1 MPDLLSSFV
10 CFTDSVVVK
19 ITLTCCLFAC
29 RTMNSTESITLYL
42 QNDRIFLW
50 NADDAD
56 KVRKDHRIVGTPVGC
71 LPRSPFQNGCLG
83 LPVQLSM
90 EEAHLLVVKGLAIL
104 VKNNR
109 LSKEPTND
117 DKSRLEK
124 FADDIYH
131 EQAELVMSQRR
142 EEIIQY
148 ADRIVAGMYF
158 KTTGQYISKRMR
170 RKMKKA
176 RLQGEGPSSVSEQ
189 TLPEPPSVDIE
200 AQREAVISQQ
210 MKTVV
215 PPTRDITYTPVLTEC
230 PRTRENDLEPATL
243 DYPSTEEETLRFK
256 VFQDL
261 WEKGHHLT
269 SGSKFGGDFLVYSGD
284 PLLFHSYAIVVCLG
298 RKTSFGGQDLI
309 MWGRLG
315 NTVHK
320 TVILASLADDQV
332 QYLSLGWAGYI

>member
-1 MPDLLSSFV
+1 MQWLNYRTRDRRGRAPVLSLLVGTKFV
-10 CFTDSVVVK
+10 TIS
-19 ITLTCCLFAC
+19 
-29 RTMNSTESITLYL
+29 
-42 QNDRIFLW
+42 
-50 NADDAD
+50 DAD

-200 AQREAVISQQ
+200 AQRETVISQQ

-215 PPTRDITYTPVLTEC
+215 PPTRDITYTPVLT
-230 PRTRENDLEPATL
+230 
-243 DYPSTEEETLRFK
+243 
-256 VFQDL
+256 
-261 WEKGHHLT
+261 
-269 SGSKFGGDFLVYSGD
+269 
-284 PLLFHSYAIVVCLG
+284 
-298 RKTSFGGQDLI
+298 
-309 MWGRLG
+309 G
-315 NTVHK
+315 NTQFLP
-320 TVILASLADDQV
+320 TFLRMGYPLFTSILF
-332 QYLSLGWAGYI
+332 